1 MWNDLTE
8 DVQSRPF
15 GLIPLLS
22 TTDMCI
28 RHEAQSGT
36 LSLCDSTFDCSIRLS
51 PLLSES
57 NSVSDLISREIRV
70 HRPQFE
76 IILLIDLSS
85 SMELPLTHS
94 LSHSTQRDGLDESQP
109 KKVELISDFVMQAIQ
124 GLQAHDKVA
133 VATYNTSVDV
143 LQELSEVKSLVRDDL
158 EQKISA
164 MEPSGGTDISTAL
177 SAGEEQFIDPD
188 IAPKGIE
195 RRILLLTD
203 THPVLNTE
211 IDSNISQTIE
221 RLADYGIFS
230 TIGTLGVT
238 IEQKS
243 VADFKSVSGGELFE
257 IS

>member
-1 MWNDLTE
+1 
-8 DVQSRPF
+8 
-15 GLIPLLS
+15 
-22 TTDMCI
+22 
-28 RHEAQSGT
+28 
-36 LSLCDSTFDCSIRLS
+36 
-51 PLLSES
+51 
-57 NSVSDLISREIRV
+57 
-70 HRPQFE
+70 
-76 IILLIDLSS
+76 
-85 SMELPLTHS
+85 MELPLTHS